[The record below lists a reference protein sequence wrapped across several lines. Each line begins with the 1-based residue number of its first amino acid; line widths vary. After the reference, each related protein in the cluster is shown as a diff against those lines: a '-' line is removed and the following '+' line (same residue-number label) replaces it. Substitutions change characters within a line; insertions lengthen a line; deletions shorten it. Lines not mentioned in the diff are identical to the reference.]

1 MTILT
6 LTIDGQAVSGRDD
19 ESLLTIARQH
29 GVDIPTLCHLDGLGD
44 VGACRLCLVEIEG
57 TNKLLPA
64 CTTKPVEG
72 MVVHTAT
79 AKLQRYRRLIVE
91 MIASEGNHHCAV
103 CVSNQHCE
111 LQNLAGE
118 VGLQSVRVPYLYP
131 DKKLDATHALFVM
144 DHNRCVLCTRCVR
157 VCHEVEGA
165 HTWDVGFRGIKSE
178 IVAGLHVPWGDAD
191 TCTSCGKCVSVCP
204 TGALFAKG
212 ATVAEME
219 KRTRFVKYLVTARR
233 TKEWVR
239 DYLSEDDGGDQ

>member
-1 MTILT
+1 MAILT
-6 LTIDGQAVSGRDD
+6 LTIDGQAVSCRDD
-19 ESLLTIARQH
+19 ETLLTVARQH
-29 GVDIPTLCHLDGLGD
+29 GIEIPTLCHLDGLGD
-44 VGACRLCLVEIEG
+44 VGACRFCLVEIEW
-57 TNKLLPA
+57 TSKLLPA
-64 CTTKPVEG
+64 CTTKPTEG
-72 MVVHTAT
+72 MVVRTST
-79 AKLQRYRRLIVE
+79 EKLKRYRRLIVE
-91 MIASEGNHHCAV
+91 MLASEGNHHCAV

-131 DKKLDATHALFVM
+131 DKKLDATHGLFVM

-165 HTWDVGFRGIKSE
+165 HTWDLGFRGIKSE
-178 IVAGLHVPWGDAD
+178 IIAGLNVPWGSAD

-219 KRTRFVKYLVTARR
+219 KRTHFVKYLVTARR
-233 TKEWVR
+233 SKEWVR
-239 DYLSEDDGGDQ
+239 DYLASDEEGEE